1 MTEIDPRKLTAVTG
15 GYVLGGARKL
25 FDGNGKIFDGN
36 GKLFDGNG
44 KWSWLNKG

>member
-1 MTEIDPRKLTAVTG
+1 MKHLDSTALAKVTG
-15 GYVLGGARKL
+15 GAAPGHKL

-44 KWSWLNKG
+44 KWGWLNKG